1 MVVKNINPWRVLKN
15 PHQNSL
21 IQMDFKN
28 HSHLNWSQ
36 SHLLKCSWILF
47 QTCFRNLYNT
57 QFNCLCKNS
66 YSLMGATSSHF
77 FVDNLCNSVIDCDTW
92 MLQVCFILL
101 SDPRRISSRAVEH
114 KQESAGNFYNC
125 GSDLSR
131 LISMSVCL
139 ALSSF
144 CWGVLFFFVAGSET
158 RGM

>member
-1 MVVKNINPWRVLKN
+1 MDVKNINPWWVLKN
-15 PHQNSL
+15 PQV
-21 IQMDFKN
+21 DFKN

-57 QFNCLCKNS
+57 QFSCFCN
-66 YSLMGATSSHF
+66 YYYGLMRATSSHF
-77 FVDNLCNSVIDCDTW
+77 FEDNLCNSVACDTW

-101 SDPRRISSRAVEH
+101 SDPRHISSRAVEH
-114 KQESAGNFYNC
+114 KQEPVGNFYNC
-125 GSDLSR
+125 GSDFSR
-131 LISMSVCL
+131 LISMSVCF